1 MLLLT
6 FFIGLFIN
14 AIGYIPPG
22 NINLSVAQLT
32 VNKGIKQAWYFI
44 LAFSCVE
51 VFFTFGMMRFARW
64 MSSDVSLEFSVYHIE
79 IGTLTDAFM
88 IVMFLTMGTI
98 TWVRRNRLP
107 KPKEE
112 VKRGSSVFYG
122 ILLGVLNPVQI
133 PTWLFFGNYV
143 IIHQWIRTDYVSLS
157 IFSMGSG
164 LGSAIALYGYA
175 HFARYIQEKFTL
187 STRLINHAIAILLVV
202 LALCL
207 LVKQALIYA

>member
-1 MLLLT
+1 M
-6 FFIGLFIN
+6 
-14 AIGYIPPG
+14 
-22 NINLSVAQLT
+22 
-32 VNKGIKQAWYFI
+32 I
-44 LAFSCVE
+44 L
-51 VFFTFGMMRFARW
+51 
-64 MSSDVSLEFSVYHIE
+64 
-79 IGTLTDAFM
+79 
-88 IVMFLTMGTI
+88 MFLTMGTI

-143 IIHQWIRTDYVSLS
+143 IIHQWIRTDYLSLF
-157 IFSMGSG
+157 IFSIGSG